1 MRAQDFFERE
11 NLPELAAAIA
21 KFFGKAAD
29 GAALREMDEEDMAEL
44 AEDHLEP
51 LAVRP
56 LLGFGRRTVLGILRF
71 CWFSGAQGFSAV
83 GSAYEDA
90 VRTLKAG

>member
-1 MRAQDFFERE
+1 M
-11 NLPELAAAIA
+11 PELAAAIA

-56 LLGFGRRTVLGILRF
+56 PSGFWEGNEALEILFEYASVGVLVRRAL
-71 CWFSGAQGFSAV
+71 AP
-83 GSAYEDA
+83 
-90 VRTLKAG
+90 

>member
-29 GAALREMDEEDMAEL
+29 GAALREMDGEDMAEL

-51 LAVRP
+51 LTVRP
-56 LLGFGRRTVLGILRF
+56 PSGFWEENEALDILRF
-71 CWFSGAQGFSAV
+71 CWLGWC
-83 GSAYEDA
+83 
-90 VRTLKAG
+90 AGL

>member
-1 MRAQDFFERE
+1 M
-11 NLPELAAAIA
+11 PELAAAIA

-56 LLGFGRRTVLGILRF
+56 PSGFWEGNEALEILRF
-71 CWFSGAQGFSAV
+71 CWCSGAQGFSAV
-83 GSAYEDA
+83 RSAYEDA